1 LILFAG
7 KPFQSIPL
15 TYDYSFLQDFI
26 ETLSVES
33 IDQSQNILQG
43 TAIGDALV
51 LGTGVL
57 EKESSEREKVII
69 LITDGTANR

>member
-1 LILFAG
+1 
-7 KPFQSIPL
+7 
-15 TYDYSFLQDFI
+15 
-26 ETLSVES
+26 VES

-57 EKESSEREKVII
+57 EKESPEREKVII

>member
-51 LGTGVL
+51 LGVGVL
-57 EKESSEREKVII
+57 EKESPEREKVII